1 MRYLMSAVLKYDI
14 QETPYGWIGALRSKH
29 GMRSTSMPEPS
40 PERVIENLGKDV
52 RKSELEP
59 GLFSAL
65 FGKIEGFLAGRPIDF
80 DEVIDPGMG
89 TPFAQLVWK
98 ATREIPRGETRSYSW
113 VAQRAGYPRAAR
125 AVGRTMATNPFPPIV
140 PCHRVIGADGSL
152 CGYGAGGLAVKQ
164 RLLDLESPE

>member
-1 MRYLMSAVLKYDI
+1 MSAVLKYDI
-14 QETPYGWIGALRSKH
+14 RETSYGWIGALSSKH
-29 GMRSTSMPEPS
+29 GIRSTSMPESS

-52 RKSELEP
+52 RRAELELD
-59 GLFSAL
+59 LFSVL
-65 FGKIEGFLAGRPIDF
+65 FSKIEGFLAGRPVEF
-80 DEVIDPGMG
+80 DEVIDPAMG
-89 TPFAQLVWK
+89 TTFAQLVWQ

-113 VAQRAGYPRAAR
+113 VAQRAGYPLAAR

-164 RLLDLESPE
+164 RLLDLDVEK